1 MEDDIIYNVQ
11 NIMYRGRDYALYIEE
26 GTKYNIQRERQYT
39 EDDANGSVGDNGRLR
54 RLRPS
59 LRKA

>member
-26 GTKYNIQRERQYT
+26 GTKYNR
-39 EDDANGSVGDNGRLR
+39 DNILEMM
-54 RLRPS
+54 LP
-59 LRKA
+59 AA